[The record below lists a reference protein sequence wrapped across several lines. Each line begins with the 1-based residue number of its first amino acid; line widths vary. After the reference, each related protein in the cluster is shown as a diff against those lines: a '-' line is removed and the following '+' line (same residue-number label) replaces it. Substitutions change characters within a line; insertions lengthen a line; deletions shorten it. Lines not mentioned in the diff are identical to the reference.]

1 MVSDK
6 NPAILK
12 DYDLVEFSFETVL
25 DSTCERLWE
34 KQVQHSI
41 RRIREMEEE
50 LKGLE
55 KELDE
60 FIGRFGTPFHNTD

>member
-1 MVSDK
+1 MLFDK
-6 NPAILK
+6 TPAILK
-12 DYDLVEFSFETVL
+12 SDYHLMDVSFETVL
-25 DSTCERLWE
+25 DTTCERLRE
-34 KQVQHSI
+34 RHIQHSI

-60 FIGRFGTPFHNTD
+60 FINTDQS